1 MRKLLVL
8 PVLLLSLLVG
18 NPAFSDDCQKGL
30 TAYKNGDYE
39 TASREW
45 NPLTKQGNAE
55 AQYNLGIMYLMGEG
69 IVITGMQQKPNG
81 ALMKKE

>member
-1 MRKLLVL
+1 MPLCVGCSSF
-8 PVLLLSLLVG
+8 LSLFVG
-18 NPAFSDDCQKGL
+18 NPAFSDGFQKGL

-45 NPLTKQGNAE
+45 NPLAKQGNTE

-69 IVITGMQQKPNG
+69 IVITGMQQKSNG